1 MQQYFFIRM
10 NGRYLKINFQEIL
23 YIEGCKNYLKIIT
36 ENKTQLVLLT
46 MKRLEHLLPGTS
58 FRRIHKSFIV
68 SLDKIIEFDSD
79 TVYLKNKQLP
89 IGQMYKGELEKAV
102 MIVNDT
108 VNEALVSNSFYAVP
122 LVVSGGQRSKYFEA
136 G

>member
-36 ENKTQLVLLT
+36 ENKTHLVLLT
-46 MKRLEHLLPGTS
+46 MKRLEQLLPVS
-58 FRRIHKSFIV
+58 LFRRVHKSFIV
-68 SLDKIIEFDSD
+68 SLDKIIEFDAD

-89 IGQMYKGELEKAV
+89 IGQLYKGELEKAV
-102 MIVNDT
+102 LIVNDT
-108 VNEALVSNSFYAVP
+108 VNDALLTNAYYTVP
-122 LVVSGGQRSKYFEA
+122 MVINGGQRNKFFEA

>member
-36 ENKTQLVLLT
+36 ENKTHLVLLT
-46 MKRLEHLLPGTS
+46 MKRLEQLLPVS
-58 FRRIHKSFIV
+58 LFRRVHKSFIV
-68 SLDKIIEFDSD
+68 SLDKIIEFDAD

-89 IGQMYKGELEKAV
+89 IGQLYKGELEKAV
-102 MIVNDT
+102 LIVNDT
-108 VNEALVSNSFYAVP
+108 VNDALLTNAYYTVP
-122 LVVSGGQRSKYFEA
+122 MVVNGGQKSKFFEA

>member
-1 MQQYFFIRM
+1 MQKFFFIRM
-10 NGRYLKINFQEIL
+10 DGKYVKINFSEII

-36 ENKTQLVLLT
+36 ENKTHLVLLT
-46 MKRLEHLLPGTS
+46 MKRLEQLLPVTS

-68 SLDKIIEFDSD
+68 SLDKIIEFDAD

-89 IGQMYKGELEKAV
+89 IGQLYKGELEKAV
-102 MIVNDT
+102 MIINET
-108 VNEALVSNSFYAVP
+108 VNEALLTNAYYTVP
-122 LVVSGGQRSKYFEA
+122 LVINGGQRSKFFEA

>member
-36 ENKTQLVLLT
+36 ENKTHLVLLT
-46 MKRLEHLLPGTS
+46 MKRLEQLLPVS
-58 FRRIHKSFIV
+58 LFRRVHKSFIV
-68 SLDKIIEFDSD
+68 SLDKIIEFDAD

-89 IGQMYKGELEKAV
+89 IGQLYKGELEKAV
-102 MIVNDT
+102 LIVNDT
-108 VNEALVSNSFYAVP
+108 VNDALLTNAYYTVP
-122 LVVSGGQRSKYFEA
+122 MVVNGGQRSKFFEA